1 MLRVEGEP
9 AYILHARPYRET
21 SLLID
26 VLTPGHGRIGLVAR
40 GVRGPKAAASRALL
54 QPFQPLTLS
63 WQQRGELGQM
73 RAFEAAGA
81 ALALSGEGLLAGF
94 YLNELCQRLLPR
106 GEALSGLFLRY
117 AGSLAA
123 AQSGSSLPWALRL
136 FERDLLAACGYGLM
150 LDGVAEDVDQHC
162 QYIAE
167 VGPQSAAAGDPG
179 AIEVR
184 ALLALGKDAEPE
196 PALQGPIRRLLQGL
210 LQAQLGEEELR
221 SRRLLREFRAG
232 RSG

>member
-1 MLRVEGEP
+1 VLRVEGEP

-40 GVRGPKAAASRALL
+40 GVRGPKDAASRALL

-106 GEALSGLFLRY
+106 GEALAGLFLRY

-136 FERDLLAACGYGLM
+136 FERDLLAACGYGLV
-150 LDGVAEDVDQHC
+150 LDGVAEGSGQHC
-162 QYIAE
+162 HYVAD
-167 VGPQSAAAGDPG
+167 VGPQPAAAGESG
-179 AIEVR
+179 AIDVR
-184 ALLALGKDAEPE
+184 ALLALAEDEEPD

-210 LQAQLGEEELR
+210 LQAQLGDEELR

-232 RSG
+232 RPV